1 MLIDRPSEGAA
12 KAGEMRA
19 PVRIMNGVRVAEHE
33 VVIAVVVLQHDFDVN
48 FDGLIVEGA
57 ARFLDDANRFR
68 VQRDFARVDLLNEFL
83 DPIFVEI
90 SFLLRHGGAFVGED
104 NFQTGI
110 QEG

>member
-1 MLIDRPSEGAA
+1 MLIDRPSEGTA

-19 PVRIMNGVRVAEHE
+19 PVGIMNGVRVAEHE

-68 VQRDFARVDLLNEFL
+68 MQRDFARVDLLNEFL
-83 DPIFVEI
+83 DPVFVEI
-90 SFLLRHGGAFVGED
+90 SFLLWHGGAFVGED